1 MDDFIFFGGTGG
13 EASVLVKHYTLLDA
27 AEKTTDLEIS
37 SKISE
42 QQKLIQQKL
51 SRLRIERRRI
61 HVILG

>member
-1 MDDFIFFGGTGG
+1 M
-13 EASVLVKHYTLLDA
+13 LQKQ
-27 AEKTTDLEIS
+27 TTDLEIF

-61 HVILG
+61 SVILG

>member
-1 MDDFIFFGGTGG
+1 M
-13 EASVLVKHYTLLDA
+13 LHKQ
-27 AEKTTDLEIS
+27 TTDLEIS